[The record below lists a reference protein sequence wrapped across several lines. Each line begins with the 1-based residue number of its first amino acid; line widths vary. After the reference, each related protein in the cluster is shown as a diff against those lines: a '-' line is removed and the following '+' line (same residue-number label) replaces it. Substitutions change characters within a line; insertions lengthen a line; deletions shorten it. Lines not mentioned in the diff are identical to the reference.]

1 MATTNFEQWNSAAL
15 NQETDAEYLADTQ
28 RIGGVTTGSLAP
40 SYTMNKFYY
49 QASTFIAAFGQMLAT
64 KGYTNSDSSVA
75 TLAAVLANVV
85 TESDLA
91 SNIVAL
97 SFSPTPSFNAA
108 SSNGFQMTL
117 SGNITAS
124 TISGVTPGQ
133 LLAFYFVQDSVG
145 GRTVSWPSSFVGAL
159 QPDTAAAS
167 VSVMLFRA
175 DLGDIARAVTPMV
188 SNNGVFISA
197 LIATSVTLASGAP
210 VNQVLTGN
218 GTSFVAAAAPGF
230 TSGSNAFGY
239 WEKNPNGRITQ
250 WQNQVV
256 LTGSPSPD
264 VTVNFPV
271 EFTNLASIN
280 VSLTSQ
286 INGSTPGGTLV
297 ISSSAPISMS
307 GFMVHQQTNTSQIM
321 NWIATGY

>member
-175 DLGDIARAVTPMV
+175 DTGGIARAVSPMI
-188 SNNGVFISA
+188 SNNGMFAPNPPTSADSTQRVATTGWVQSLISA
-197 LIATSVTLASGAP
+197 LTGGFTYSFASNGYVKFPSWMQGFTIQWGNTGSVPNDTPTAIPFPANFSHACLSVVVIDSFLASKSAIWSAY
-210 VNQVLTGN
+210 NQSAYGFTARPDQN
-218 GTSFVAAAAPGF
+218 TAAA
-230 TSGSNAFGY
+230 
-239 WEKNPNGRITQ
+239 
-250 WQNQVV
+250 
-256 LTGSPSPD
+256 
-264 VTVNFPV
+264 
-271 EFTNLASIN
+271 
-280 VSLTSQ
+280 
-286 INGSTPGGTLV
+286 
-297 ISSSAPISMS
+297 
-307 GFMVHQQTNTSQIM
+307 
-321 NWIATGY
+321 NWIAVGY